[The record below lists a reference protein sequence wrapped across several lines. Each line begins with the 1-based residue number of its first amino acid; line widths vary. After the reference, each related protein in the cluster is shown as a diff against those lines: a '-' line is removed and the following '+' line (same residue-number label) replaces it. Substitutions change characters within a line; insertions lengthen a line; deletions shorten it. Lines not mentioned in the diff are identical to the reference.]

1 VLCFVSADS
10 KRVTDDL
17 FVSADSKG
25 DSLEDGWPVGML
37 EELKVPEEPAAVVF
51 QRSGEC
57 ERRLG
62 RINDDH
68 AGV

>member
-1 VLCFVSADS
+1 
-10 KRVTDDL
+10 
-17 FVSADSKG
+17 
-25 DSLEDGWPVGML
+25 ML

-62 RINDDH
+62 RIDDDH

>member
-1 VLCFVSADS
+1 MLRFVSADS

-25 DSLEDGWPVGML
+25 DSLDEGWQVGML
-37 EELKVPEEPAAVVF
+37 VELKVPEEPGAVVF

-62 RINDDH
+62 RIDDDH

>member
-1 VLCFVSADS
+1 MLRFGSADS

-17 FVSADSKG
+17 FASTDSKG
-25 DSLEDGWPVGML
+25 DSLEEGWPVGML

-57 ERRLG
+57 ARRLG
-62 RINDDH
+62 RIDDDH